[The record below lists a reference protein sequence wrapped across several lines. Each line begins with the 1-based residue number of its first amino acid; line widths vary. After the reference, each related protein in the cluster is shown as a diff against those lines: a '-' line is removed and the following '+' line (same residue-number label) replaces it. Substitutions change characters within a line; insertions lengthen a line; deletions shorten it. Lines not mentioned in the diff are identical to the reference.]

1 MTMIRDRP
9 SDSESAPA
17 SQVVIATPAST
28 LASRVRDLLCDEQ
41 TSLHHVGTSEELD
54 ACDQVPDLLIV
65 DGSVPELVSAR
76 MLSRLRHRWL
86 SVVLV
91 VIAATDEAAAIA
103 ALEAGADDAVEARHD
118 WPYVKARLNAAARRT
133 RTANALLRRRVGDV
147 IYDRDNRRVWCAG
160 EEVEFAPRELA
171 VLDALWIRAGELVR
185 HDSLHDYVWS
195 GIEEGERSNRLEV
208 YISYIRRKLQRSNEV
223 TIQTLR
229 GAGYRL
235 VRKSATDTPW
245 QRDGQQ

>member
-1 MTMIRDRP
+1 MTMIRSRP
-9 SDSESAPA
+9 LAGESAPA
-17 SQVVIATPAST
+17 SQVVIATPS
-28 LASRVRDLLCDEQ
+28 LVLVDRVRELLADDH
-41 TSLHHVGTSEELD
+41 TSLHHVGTMDELD
-54 ACDQVPDLLIV
+54 AIDAPPDLIIL
-65 DGSVPELVSAR
+65 DAAVPSLVMAR
-76 MLSRLRHRWL
+76 SLSRVRHRWL
-86 SVVLV
+86 SVLLV
-91 VIAATDEAAAIA
+91 AVSARNEAAVIAMLD
-103 ALEAGADDAVEARHD
+103 AGVDDAIEARYD
-118 WPYVKARLNAAARRT
+118 WAYVAARLAAAARRT

-185 HDSLHDYVWS
+185 HDSLQDYVWA
-195 GIEEGERSNRLEV
+195 GVEEGERSNRLEV

-235 VRKSATDTPW
+235 VRKSATETPW
-245 QRDGQQ
+245 LPDE